1 MMFRFR
7 KLQMLLL
14 AVVASALLLSGQAV
28 AAPPAPISEHMDEID
43 DYIKRQMDKAGIPG
57 LGVVIVEGD
66 KTVLSRGYGW
76 ADKASEKPVTKDTLF
91 ELGSTSKAFTAL
103 AVYRLEEEGRLNLD
117 APVSQY
123 LPWLRFTYKGEEA
136 KVTLRQL
143 IHHTSGVPF
152 RTIASIP
159 EADDAGALERTV
171 RTLENMELDFEPG
184 EKYEYAT
191 INYDVLAFIVQQ
203 IAGVSFE
210 QYMRE
215 QILDPLGMT
224 GTYMFQVPDGAEL
237 AQGYKP
243 GLLAAR
249 AYDAPA
255 YRGNTAAGYV
265 ISSVSD
271 MEKWLKI
278 QLGTATG
285 LGLDPEIVRMTHVPD
300 ETVAPNPDGS
310 SYAAGWGVYR
320 KGSGE
325 LAHEGNNPN
334 FSSFVVF
341 RPADGVGVAILAN
354 QSSIHTMT
362 IGNGIMS
369 LIMDKKMP
377 EPVKDTWKGLDTT
390 ASAVLFIAAP
400 VVLVTLWQLASS
412 FVQLARRER
421 KFAGGISRVLSVCA
435 ALAVGLAG
443 FAYCIFRIPDALYG
457 GLSWSFF
464 FVWAPFTVPVA
475 AWTVF
480 GAAALFSIYYAL
492 TTIAPKPGDKS
503 MLPLIV
509 LSLASGFGN
518 ALIIFIVNA
527 ALARI
532 DDDKF
537 PSGLLLYLVAGIF
550 LYVAGQKLV
559 RTRLIRMANEM
570 VYHKRVELTEKVLKA
585 PFRRLERLEQG
596 KIQAALNND
605 TETISEFSNIVVTGA
620 TSLVTLIFC
629 FVYMGTISVYGLL
642 VALFVIVTA
651 AGLHFL
657 FGRQAHRIWE
667 QTRDIQNVFFAFIH
681 HMTSGF
687 KELALHEGKR
697 KHFQADMIASSRS
710 YRDKRISGDMKFA
723 NVNVIGELMFSLVVG
738 VVAFLFPVL
747 FPAMKAA
754 SVQTYVFIL
763 LYMTGPI
770 HGILGTIPNMIRVRI
785 SWSRINGLAAELSD
799 GREQP
804 ETSEASSLLSSEA
817 AASGPANVP
826 FQSLELEKVIYRH
839 PTREEGTPFEVGPV
853 SLSFRAGE
861 VTFITGGNG
870 SGKSTLARLAT
881 GLYAP
886 DEGEVRVNG
895 LSQEPEWLGR
905 HFSAVFADYHLFE
918 KLYGID
924 TSAMGETIE
933 RHLSRLRLNGK
944 VQIGDGPMDTLALST
959 GQRKRLALLISYL
972 EDRPVYL
979 FDEWAADQDPEF
991 RQFFYEALLPE
1002 LKERGKCVIAITH
1015 DDRYFGLADKI
1026 VKLELGQIIGIEAG
1040 NRWSEPANAAG

>member
-1 MMFRFR
+1 MMRRWR
-7 KLQMLLL
+7 KPQALLL
-14 AVVASALLLSGQAV
+14 AIVAAVMLLSGQA
-28 AAPPAPISEHMDEID
+28 AAASPVLDAEKLDRID
-43 DYIKRQMDKAGIPG
+43 AYIRSQMNKAGIPG
-57 LGVVIVEGD
+57 LSVVIVEGD
-66 KTVLSRGYGW
+66 RTVWSQGYGW
-76 ADKASEKPVTKDTLF
+76 ADRAADKPVTNETLF

-103 AVYRLEEEGRLNLD
+103 AVFRLEREGRLELD
-117 APVSQY
+117 APVSRY
-123 LPWLRFTYKGEEA
+123 LPWLRFTFKGKETD
-136 KVTLRQL
+136 VTLRQL
-143 IHHTSGVPF
+143 LHHTGGVPF
-152 RTIASIP
+152 RTIGGIP
-159 EADDAGALERTV
+159 EGDDEGALERTV
-171 RTLENMELDFEPG
+171 RTLAGLRLEHEPG
-184 EKYEYAT
+184 EKFEYAT
-191 INYDVLAFIVQQ
+191 INYDVLALVVQQ
-203 IAGVSFE
+203 AAGQPFE

-224 GTYMFQVPDGAEL
+224 GTYMFRAPQGADI

-243 GLLAAR
+243 GLLRAR

-265 ISSVSD
+265 VSSASD
-271 MEKWLKI
+271 MAKWLKI
-278 QLGTATG
+278 QLGTASG
-285 LGLDPEIVRMTHVPD
+285 LGLDPEIVRESHLPD
-300 ETVAPNPDGS
+300 TTVAPNPDGS
-310 SYAAGWGVYR
+310 SYAAGWGVFQ
-320 KGSGE
+320 KGTGE

-334 FSSFVVF
+334 FSSFIVF
-341 RPADGVGVAILAN
+341 RPQDSVGVAILAN
-354 QSSIHTMT
+354 QSSIHTLT
-362 IGNGIMS
+362 LGNGIMS
-369 LIMDKKMP
+369 MMMDKKMP
-377 EPVKDTWKGLDTT
+377 DAVKDTWKGLDAA
-390 ASAVLFIAAP
+390 ASAVLFVSAP
-400 VVLVTLWQLASS
+400 VIILTLWQLMTALT
-412 FVQLARRER
+412 QLARRQR
-421 KFAGGISRVLSVCA
+421 KLTGGLPR
-435 ALAVGLAG
+435 ALAVCVALAAGLTG
-443 FAYCIFRIPDALYG
+443 FGYCLYRIPDALYG
-457 GLSWSFF
+457 GLNWSFF
-464 FVWAPFTVPVA
+464 TVWAPFTVYA
-475 AWTVF
+475 AVWAVF
-480 GAAALFSIYYAL
+480 AAATLFGVYYAL
-492 TTIAPKPGDKS
+492 TLLAPKPGDKS

-527 ALARI
+527 ALARV

-537 PSGLLLYLVAGIF
+537 PSGLLLYLIAGIF

-559 RTRLIRMANEM
+559 RTRLIHIANEM
-570 VYHKRVELTEKVLKA
+570 VYRKRVELTQLVLKA

-642 VALFVIVTA
+642 VSLFVIVIA

-687 KELALHEGKR
+687 KELALHEGR
-697 KHFQADMIASSRS
+697 RNDFQGDMIASSRT
-710 YRDKRISGDMKFA
+710 YRDKRVQGDMKFA
-723 NVNVIGELMFSLVVG
+723 NVNVIGELLFSLVVG

-754 SVQTYVFIL
+754 SVQTYVFVL

-770 HGILGTIPNMIRVRI
+770 HGILGTIPNLIRVRI
-785 SWSRINGLAAELSD
+785 SWSRINGLAAELSEERD
-799 GREQP
+799 GAKPSAETQSEFAAPIP
-804 ETSEASSLLSSEA
+804 EGAS
-817 AASGPANVP
+817 
-826 FQSLELEKVIYRH
+826 FRSLELDRIVYRH
-839 PTREEGTPFEVGPV
+839 PSREEGTPFEVGPL
-853 SLSFRAGE
+853 SLTFRAGE
-861 VTFITGGNG
+861 VTFVTGGNG

-895 LSQEPEWLGR
+895 IAQEPEWLGR
-905 HFSAVFADYHLFE
+905 HFSAVFSDYHLFE

-924 TSAMGETIE
+924 ASAMGEAID

-944 VQIGDGPMDTLALST
+944 VRIGSGPLDTLALST

-972 EDRPVYL
+972 EDRSVYL

-1015 DDRYFGLADKI
+1015 DDRYFELADKI
-1026 VKLELGQIIGIEAG
+1026 IKLELGQIVGIEAG
-1040 NRWSEPANAAG
+1040 GRSAQPANAAG